1 MSTNN
6 MSAEVFI
13 SYASQDRQRIIDLV
27 NRLDAAGVSVWIDQM
42 SIEGATMWSQEIVA
56 AIRNCKVL
64 ILAISENSA
73 DSENVVKEVALAS
86 EGRKRILPVYLAS
99 AEIPESMAY
108 QLAGIQRVE
117 FFEGDEEAGQ
127 QSVIRALAKLGV
139 MVNEEASSAA
149 AGAPNRLTHGSA
161 HPSTSQA
168 PKREGA
174 AWGKI
179 AVAVVGVAVLA
190 VGAFLLGGSGQ
201 APPDVPALGQAQA
214 PNTINTAKQT
224 PPLAKPVTLNTNR
237 VVVLPFKVIGAS
249 KESEDLGYGL
259 VSTLTSKLQPL
270 DNLTVIA
277 NESALKFKD
286 STQSPNEIGQALR
299 VGTIVTGTIQTG
311 GGKLQISIRAI
322 DSNTEEVSWS
332 GVFDNGVDQFI
343 DLQNQIATELATELK
358 GGLASAETQ
367 QLAQKAT
374 SNPAAQEQY
383 LAGRRE
389 WNKRSEEGFENAL
402 KHFERA
408 IEMDSDYADPYSGLA
423 DTYSL
428 MVFYGYADRA
438 EMISKAR
445 KNAELAKEKNP
456 NLAKAYT
463 SLGWIQQTYEYD
475 WDGAEENYKRAI
487 KLNPN
492 YATGQQWYALLLQ
505 SAGKLDNAVEIME
518 RAAQTDPTSL
528 IIKSSLGNLYFD
540 VGANGKALKYAEE
553 ALQIS
558 PTFGFA
564 LNLKYVRLLTVG
576 VDGGIEK
583 YEKVSSSSE
592 DNRRFRGS
600 LFQLY
605 LMKGDREA
613 ALELFA
619 EIVGDPRTT
628 TESCGSMADM
638 YFRLGK
644 LDLANIWLE
653 KSIRN
658 YEPSGWRI
666 AVVEEFAEWQKH
678 PKFIELMKSV
688 NHPLYVDK

>member
-1 MSTNN
+1 

-13 SYASQDRQRIIDLV
+13 SYASQDRERIIELV
-27 NRLDAAGVSVWIDQM
+27 KRLDAAGVSVWIDQM

-139 MVNEEASSAA
+139 TVNEEASSAA

-168 PKREGA
+168 PKREGV

-179 AVAVVGVAVLA
+179 ASAVAGVAVLV
-190 VGAFLLGGSGQ
+190 VGAFLLGGSGH
-201 APPDVPALGQAQA
+201 APPDDPALGQAQA
-214 PNTINTAKQT
+214 TKTTTTAEQT
-224 PPLAKPVTLNTNR
+224 TPLAKPVTLDTNR

-286 STQSPNEIGQALR
+286 STQSPNEIGQSLR

-311 GGKLQISIRAI
+311 GGKVQVSIRAI

-332 GVFDNGVDQFI
+332 GVFDNEITQFI

-358 GGLASAETQ
+358 GGLAAAETQ

-374 SNPAAQEQY
+374 TKPEAQEQY

-389 WNKRSEEGFENAL
+389 WNKRSFEGFENAI
-402 KHFERA
+402 KHFEKA
-408 IEMDSDYADPYSGLA
+408 IELDPDYADPYVGLS
-423 DTYSL
+423 DVYHL
-428 MVFYGYADRA
+428 MVFYNYATRDEAIPKSRQYA
-438 EMISKAR
+438 ET
-445 KNAELAKEKNP
+445 AKEKNP
-456 NLAKAYT
+456 NLAKAHT
-463 SLGWIQQTYEYD
+463 SIGWILHMFERE
-475 WDGAEENYKRAI
+475 WSGAEESYKRAI
-487 KLNPN
+487 ELNPN
-492 YATGQQWYALLLQ
+492 YATSRQWYALYLTNVGRNQEALEMVKMAEQ
-505 SAGKLDNAVEIME
+505 L
-518 RAAQTDPTSL
+518 DPTSM
-528 IIKSSLGNLYFD
+528 IIKAVLAGQYLQAGEKELSLVY
-540 VGANGKALKYAEE
+540 ANKALEISPVFGGALTTKYIQLDSEEIDDGIVKFQE
-553 ALQIS
+553 ALKTNKDPINPRVGLLRLYLKKGDQQA
-558 PTFGFA
+558 A
-564 LNLKYVRLLTVG
+564 LNEFSEVVG
-576 VDGGIEK
+576 
-583 YEKVSSSSE
+583 Y
-592 DNRRFRGS
+592 
-600 LFQLY
+600 
-605 LMKGDREA
+605 
-613 ALELFA
+613 
-619 EIVGDPRTT
+619 PRVT
-628 TESCGSMADM
+628 TEKCGTVAQM
-638 YFRLGK
+638 YYLLGK
-644 LDLANIWLE
+644 KELAYHWLE
-653 KSIRN
+653 KSIAN
-658 YEPSGWRI
+658 YEVLSLEL
-666 AVVEEFAEWQKH
+666 ASHSDYKEWQKE
-678 PKFIELMKSV
+678 PRFRQMYKKI
-688 NHPLYVDK
+688 NHPIYVDE

>member
-1 MSTNN
+1 

-13 SYASQDRQRIIDLV
+13 SYASQDRERIIDLV
-27 NRLDAAGVSVWIDQM
+27 KRLDAAGVSVWIDQM

-56 AIRNCKVL
+56 AIRSCKVL

-117 FFEGDEEAGQ
+117 FFEGAEEAGL
-127 QSVIRALAKLGV
+127 QSMIRALAKLGV
-139 MVNEEASSAA
+139 IVSEAASEEAS
-149 AGAPNRLTHGSA
+149 AGAVNRITHGSV
-161 HPSTSQA
+161 HPVTGA
-168 PKREGA
+168 ATKREGA

-179 AVAVVGVAVLA
+179 VAAVAGVAALA
-190 VGAFLLGGSGQ
+190 VGMFFLGGSGQ
-201 APPDVPALGQAQA
+201 APTTETPTLGQAQTNA
-214 PNTINTAKQT
+214 VEQT
-224 PPLAKPVTLNTNR
+224 KPLVKPVTLDTNR

-286 STQSPNEIGQALR
+286 STQSPNEIGQVLR

-311 GGKLQISIRAI
+311 GGKVQISIRSI
-322 DSNTEEVSWS
+322 DSNTEEVGWS
-332 GVFDNGVDQFI
+332 GVFDNVVDQFI

-358 GGLASAETQ
+358 GGLAAAETQ

-389 WNKRSEEGFENAL
+389 WNKRSEEGFENAV
-402 KHFERA
+402 KHFDKA
-408 IEMDSDYADPYSGLA
+408 IELDPDYADPYSGLA

-428 MVFYGYADRA
+428 MVFYNHAVTDVAMPKAKQYAETA
-438 EMISKAR
+438 MQ
-445 KNAELAKEKNP
+445 KNP

-463 SLGWIQQTYEYD
+463 SMGWILHMYEYD
-475 WDGAEENYKRAI
+475 WVGAEKNFKKGVE
-487 KLNPN
+487 LNPN
-492 YATGQQWYALLLQ
+492 YATGTQWYGFLLNNMGKTEEALRI
-505 SAGKLDNAVEIME
+505 VE
-518 RAAQTDPTSL
+518 RAEQSDPTSL
-528 IIKSSLGNLYFD
+528 IIKANLARYNVLLGNKDL
-540 VGANGKALKYAEE
+540 AMKYVDEVLAV
-553 ALQIS
+553 S
-558 PTFGFA
+558 PTFGPA
-564 LNLKYVRLLTVG
+564 MGVKYVQLLAVG
-576 VDGGIEK
+576 VDGGIKK
-583 YEKVSSSSE
+583 YNELLSANKI
-592 DNRRFRGS
+592 NNFGRTG

-605 LMKGDREA
+605 LKSGNREA
-613 ALELFA
+613 ALEQFS
-619 EIVGDPRTT
+619 EIVGEPKTT
-628 TESCGSMADM
+628 KEQCGNMAMM
-638 YFRLGK
+638 YFDLGK
-644 LDLANIWLE
+644 IDLANVWLE
-653 KSIRN
+653 KAIKNRESALW
-658 YEPSGWRI
+658 GV
-666 AVVEEFAEWQKH
+666 AVDKEYAEWQKD

>member
-6 MSAEVFI
+6 IIAEVFI
-13 SYASQDRQRIIDLV
+13 SYASQDRERIIDLV
-27 NRLDAAGVSVWIDQM
+27 KRLDDAGVSVWIDQM

-117 FFEGDEEAGQ
+117 FFEGTEEAGL
-127 QSVIRALAKLGV
+127 QSMIRALAKLGV
-139 MVNEEASSAA
+139 TVSEAASEEAS
-149 AGAPNRLTHGSA
+149 AGAVNRITHGSA
-161 HPSTSQA
+161 HPVTGA
-168 PKREGA
+168 ATKRKGA

-179 AVAVVGVAVLA
+179 VAAVAGVAALA
-190 VGAFLLGGSGQ
+190 VGMFFLGGSSQ
-201 APPDVPALGQAQA
+201 PPDPAKPALGQAET
-214 PNTINTAKQT
+214 NTVEETE
-224 PPLAKPVTLNTNR
+224 PLAKPVTLDTNR

-311 GGKLQISIRAI
+311 GGKVQISIRSI
-322 DSNTEEVSWS
+322 DSNTEEVGWS

-358 GGLASAETQ
+358 GGLAAAETQ

-389 WNKRSEEGFENAL
+389 WNKRSEEGFENAIT
-402 KHFERA
+402 HFDKA
-408 IEMDSDYADPYSGLA
+408 IELDPDYADPYSGLA

-428 MVFYGYADRA
+428 MVFYNHAVTDVAMPKAKQYAETA
-438 EMISKAR
+438 MQ
-445 KNAELAKEKNP
+445 KNP

-463 SLGWIQQTYEYD
+463 SMGWILHMYEYD
-475 WDGAEENYKRAI
+475 WVGAEKNFKKGVE
-487 KLNPN
+487 LNPN
-492 YATGQQWYALLLQ
+492 YATGTQWYGFLLNNMGKTEEALRI
-505 SAGKLDNAVEIME
+505 VE
-518 RAAQTDPTSL
+518 RAEQSDPTSL
-528 IIKSSLGNLYFD
+528 IIKVNLARYNVLLGNKDL
-540 VGANGKALKYAEE
+540 AMKYVDEVLAV
-553 ALQIS
+553 S
-558 PTFGFA
+558 PTFGPA
-564 LNLKYVRLLTVG
+564 MGVKYVQLLAVG
-576 VDGGIEK
+576 VDGGIKK
-583 YEKVSSSSE
+583 YNELLSANKI
-592 DNRRFRGS
+592 NNFGRTG

-605 LMKGDREA
+605 LKSGNREA
-613 ALELFA
+613 ALEQFS
-619 EIVGDPRTT
+619 EIVGEPKTT
-628 TESCGSMADM
+628 KEQCGNMAMM
-638 YFRLGK
+638 YFDLGK
-644 LDLANIWLE
+644 IDLANVWLE
-653 KSIRN
+653 KAIKNRESALW
-658 YEPSGWRI
+658 GV
-666 AVVEEFAEWQKH
+666 AVDKEYAEWQKDS
-678 PKFIELMKSV
+678 KFIELMKSV
-688 NHPLYVDK
+688 NHPSYVDK

>member
-1 MSTNN
+1 

-13 SYASQDRQRIIDLV
+13 SYASQDRERIIDLV
-27 NRLDAAGVSVWIDQM
+27 KRLDDAGVSVWIDQM

-139 MVNEEASSAA
+139 NVSEAASEEAT
-149 AGAPNRLTHGSA
+149 AGAVNRITHGSA
-161 HPSTSQA
+161 HPTQA
-168 PKREGA
+168 PVPAKGSEGP

-179 AVAVVGVAVLA
+179 AAAVAGVAALA
-190 VGAFLLGGSGQ
+190 AGMFFLGGSSQ
-201 APPDVPALGQAQA
+201 PPEPAKPALGQAET
-214 PNTINTAKQT
+214 NTVEETK
-224 PPLAKPVTLNTNR
+224 PLAKPLTLDTNR

-311 GGKLQISIRAI
+311 GGKVQVSIRAI

-358 GGLASAETQ
+358 GGLAAAETQ

-374 SNPAAQEQY
+374 NIPEAQVEYQ
-383 LAGRRE
+383 AGRRE
-389 WNKRSEEGFENAL
+389 WNKRNKEGFENAL

-408 IEMDSDYADPYSGLA
+408 IELDPDYADPYSGLA
-423 DTYSL
+423 DTHSL
-428 MVFYGYADRA
+428 MVIYGHAIRDEAMPKAKQYA
-438 EMISKAR
+438 ET
-445 KNAELAKEKNP
+445 AKEKNP

-463 SLGWIQQTYEYD
+463 SMGWILYMYEYD
-475 WDGAEENYKRAI
+475 WEGAENNFKRGVE
-487 KLNPN
+487 LNPN
-492 YATGQQWYALLLQ
+492 YATGCQWYGLLLLDIGEKEEAISIMGRAEQ
-505 SAGKLDNAVEIME
+505 S
-518 RAAQTDPTSL
+518 DPTSL
-528 IIKSSLGNLYFD
+528 IIKINLAMMHYQA
-540 VGANGKALKYAEE
+540 GLNEKALIYADE
-553 ALQIS
+553 ALNIS
-558 PTFGFA
+558 PTFGMA
-564 LNLKYVRLLTVG
+564 LNMKYVQLLADGLDGEIEIFRERLSADKEG
-576 VDGGIEK
+576 NEG
-583 YEKVSSSSE
+583 
-592 DNRRFRGS
+592 RGS
-600 LFQLY
+600 LFRLY
-605 LMKGDREA
+605 LMKGDRDA
-613 ALELFA
+613 AFEQFT
-619 EIVGDPRTT
+619 EIVGNPRTT
-628 TESCGSMADM
+628 REECGTMAGM

-653 KSIRN
+653 MAIEN
-658 YEPSGWRI
+658 HEPRLWRY
-666 AVVEEFAEWQKH
+666 AMGKEYVEWQKH

-688 NHPLYVDK
+688 NHPLYIDK

>member
-1 MSTNN
+1 

-13 SYASQDRQRIIDLV
+13 SYASQDRERILDLV
-27 NRLDAAGVSVWIDQM
+27 NRLNTAGVLVWIDQM

-86 EGRKRILPVYLAS
+86 EGRKRILPVYLES

-117 FFEGDEEAGQ
+117 FFEGDEESGQ

-139 MVNEEASSAA
+139 IVSQEASSAA
-149 AGAPNRLTHGSA
+149 AGATNRLTHGSA

-174 AWGKI
+174 MWGKI
-179 AVAVVGVAVLA
+179 AAAVAGVAVLA

-201 APPDVPALGQAQA
+201 APPDAPALGQAQA
-214 PNTINTAKQT
+214 PNTINTAEQT
-224 PPLAKPVTLNTNR
+224 PPLAKPVTLDTNR

-311 GGKLQISIRAI
+311 GGKVQISIRSI

-358 GGLASAETQ
+358 GGLAAAETK

-389 WNKRSEEGFENAL
+389 WNKRSEEGFENAI
-402 KHFERA
+402 KHFQKA
-408 IEMDSDYADPYSGLA
+408 IQLDPEYADPYSGLA
-423 DTYSL
+423 DAYSL
-428 MVFYGYADRA
+428 MVFYGHADPVEA
-438 EMISKAR
+438 VSKA
-445 KNAELAKEKNP
+445 KINAKMSMEKNP
-456 NLAKAYT
+456 KLAKGYA

-475 WDGAEENYKRAI
+475 WNGAENSFKKAIELNSNYASGSQWYGLMLNNIGKKEEAFQAMKRASQI
-487 KLNPN
+487 
-492 YATGQQWYALLLQ
+492 
-505 SAGKLDNAVEIME
+505 
-518 RAAQTDPTSL
+518 DPTSL
-528 IIKSSLGNLYFD
+528 VIKTNLAMLNYQLGD
-540 VGANGKALKYAEE
+540 EEKGVAIANEVLAISPNFPVALHLKYIEMKN
-553 ALQIS
+553 S
-558 PTFGFA
+558 D
-564 LNLKYVRLLTVG
+564 
-576 VDGGIEK
+576 VDEGIKK
-583 YEKVSSSSE
+583 YEELLAAGINKT
-592 DNRRFRGS
+592 GS
-600 LFQLY
+600 NLSLCN
-605 LMKGDREA
+605 LNIRKGDRA
-613 ALELFA
+613 AAMGYFLE
-619 EIVGDPRTT
+619 IIGDPRTT
-628 TESCGSMADM
+628 RDQCGNIASLYCKFGKFDFANLWLAKALDNNESGLWD
-638 YFRLGK
+638 Y
-644 LDLANIWLE
+644 
-653 KSIRN
+653 
-658 YEPSGWRI
+658 
-666 AVVEEFAEWQKH
+666 AVKDDYAEWQNTS
-678 PKFIELMKSV
+678 KFIELMKSV
-688 NHPLYVDK
+688 NHPLYIDK

>member
-1 MSTNN
+1 

-13 SYASQDRQRIIDLV
+13 SYASQDRERILDLV
-27 NRLDAAGVSVWIDQM
+27 NRLDTAGVSVWIDQM
-42 SIEGATMWSQEIVA
+42 SIEGATMWSQEIVS

-139 MVNEEASSAA
+139 TVNEEASSAA
-149 AGAPNRLTHGSA
+149 AGAPKRLTHGSA
-161 HPSTSQA
+161 HPSSSQA

-174 AWGKI
+174 GWGKI
-179 AVAVVGVAVLA
+179 AAAVAGLAVLV

-201 APPDVPALGQAQA
+201 APPEDAALGQAQA
-214 PNTINTAKQT
+214 SNTTNTPAQT
-224 PPLAKPVTLNTNR
+224 PPLAKPVTLDTNR

-286 STQSPNEIGQALR
+286 STQSPNEIGQVLR

-311 GGKLQISIRAI
+311 GGKVQISIRSI
-322 DSNTEEVSWS
+322 DSNTEEVGWS

-358 GGLASAETQ
+358 GGLAAAETQ

-389 WNKRSEEGFENAL
+389 WNKRSEEGFENAIT
-402 KHFERA
+402 HFDKA
-408 IEMDSDYADPYSGLA
+408 IELDPDYADPYSGLA

-428 MVFYGYADRA
+428 MVFY
-438 EMISKAR
+438 
-445 KNAELAKEKNP
+445 KNAVTDVAMPKAKQYAETAMQKNP

-463 SLGWIQQTYEYD
+463 SMGWILHMYEYD
-475 WDGAEENYKRAI
+475 WVGAEKNFKKGVE
-487 KLNPN
+487 LNPN
-492 YATGQQWYALLLQ
+492 YATGTQWYGFLLNNMGKTEEALRI
-505 SAGKLDNAVEIME
+505 VE
-518 RAAQTDPTSL
+518 RAEQSDPTSL
-528 IIKSSLGNLYFD
+528 IIKVNLARYNVLLGNKDL
-540 VGANGKALKYAEE
+540 AMKYVDEVLAV
-553 ALQIS
+553 S
-558 PTFGFA
+558 PTFGPA
-564 LNLKYVRLLTVG
+564 MGVKYVQLLAVG
-576 VDGGIEK
+576 VDGGIKK
-583 YEKVSSSSE
+583 YNELLSANKINNFGRT
-592 DNRRFRGS
+592 D

-605 LMKGDREA
+605 LKSGNREA
-613 ALELFA
+613 ALEQFS
-619 EIVGDPRTT
+619 EIVGEPKTT
-628 TESCGSMADM
+628 KEQCGNMAMM
-638 YFRLGK
+638 YFDLGK
-644 LDLANIWLE
+644 IDLANVWLE
-653 KSIRN
+653 KAIKNRESALW
-658 YEPSGWRI
+658 GV
-666 AVVEEFAEWQKH
+666 AVDKEYAEWQKD

-688 NHPLYVDK
+688 NHPSYVDK

>member
-13 SYASQDRQRIIDLV
+13 SYASQDRERIIDLV
-27 NRLDAAGVSVWIDQM
+27 KRLDTAGVSVWIDQM

-139 MVNEEASSAA
+139 TVNEEASSAA

-161 HPSTSQA
+161 YPSSNQA
-168 PKREGA
+168 PEREGA
-174 AWGKI
+174 GWGKI
-179 AVAVVGVAVLA
+179 ALAVAGVAALA
-190 VGAFLLGGSGQ
+190 VGMFFLGGSGQ
-201 APPDVPALGQAQA
+201 VPTTETPRLGQAQTNA
-214 PNTINTAKQT
+214 VEQAK
-224 PPLAKPVTLNTNR
+224 PLTKPVTLDTNR

-249 KESEDLGYGL
+249 QESEDLGYGL

-286 STQSPNEIGQALR
+286 STQSPNEIGQVLR

-311 GGKLQISIRAI
+311 GGKVQVSIRAI

-343 DLQNQIATELATELK
+343 DLQNKIATDLATELK
-358 GGLASAETQ
+358 GGLAAAETQ

-374 SNPAAQEQY
+374 SMPAAQEQY

-389 WNKRSEEGFENAL
+389 WNKRSKKGFENAI
-402 KHFERA
+402 KHFQKA
-408 IEMDSDYADPYSGLA
+408 IQLDPEYADPYSGLA
-423 DTYSL
+423 DAYSL
-428 MVFYGYADRA
+428 MVFYGHADPVEA
-438 EMISKAR
+438 VSKAR
-445 KNAELAKEKNP
+445 INAKMSMKKNPQLAKGY
-456 NLAKAYT
+456 A

-475 WDGAEENYKRAI
+475 WNGAENSFKKAI
-487 KLNPN
+487 ELNSN
-492 YATGQQWYALLLQ
+492 YASGSQWYGLMLNNIGKKEEALQ
-505 SAGKLDNAVEIME
+505 AME
-518 RAAQTDPTSL
+518 RASQIDPTSL
-528 IIKSSLGNLYFD
+528 IIKTNLAMLNYQLGD
-540 VGANGKALKYAEE
+540 EQKGVAIANEVLDISPNFPVALHLKYI
-553 ALQIS
+553 QMNNS
-558 PTFGFA
+558 D
-564 LNLKYVRLLTVG
+564 
-576 VDGGIEK
+576 VDEGIKK
-583 YEKVSSSSE
+583 YEELLAAGINKT
-592 DNRRFRGS
+592 GS
-600 LFQLY
+600 NLSLCN
-605 LMKGDREA
+605 LNIRKGDHA
-613 ALELFA
+613 AAMEYFLE
-619 EIVGDPRTT
+619 IIGDPRTT
-628 TESCGSMADM
+628 RDQCGNIASL
-638 YFRLGK
+638 YCKFGK
-644 LDLANIWLE
+644 FDFANLWLAKALDN
-653 KSIRN
+653 N
-658 YEPSGWRI
+658 EPGLWDY
-666 AVVEEFAEWQKH
+666 AVLDEYAEWQNT

>member
-1 MSTNN
+1 
-6 MSAEVFI
+6 
-13 SYASQDRQRIIDLV
+13 
-27 NRLDAAGVSVWIDQM
+27 
-42 SIEGATMWSQEIVA
+42 MWSQEIVA
-56 AIRNCKVL
+56 AIRSCKVL

-117 FFEGDEEAGQ
+117 FFEGAEEAGL
-127 QSVIRALAKLGV
+127 QSMIRALAKLGV
-139 MVNEEASSAA
+139 TVSEAASEEAS
-149 AGAPNRLTHGSA
+149 AGAVNRITHGSA
-161 HPSTSQA
+161 HPVTGA
-168 PKREGA
+168 ATKRKGA

-179 AVAVVGVAVLA
+179 VAAVAGVAALA
-190 VGAFLLGGSGQ
+190 VGMFFLGGSSQ
-201 APPDVPALGQAQA
+201 PPEPAKPALGQAET
-214 PNTINTAKQT
+214 NTVEETK
-224 PPLAKPVTLNTNR
+224 PLAKPVTLDTNR

-311 GGKLQISIRAI
+311 GGKVQVSIRAI

-358 GGLASAETQ
+358 GGLAAAETQ

-374 SNPAAQEQY
+374 DIPEAQEQY

-389 WNKRSEEGFENAL
+389 WNKRSKEGFENAL

-408 IEMDSDYADPYSGLA
+408 IELDPDYADPYSGLA
-423 DTYSL
+423 DTHSL
-428 MVFYGYADRA
+428 MVFYGHAIRDEAMPKAKQSA
-438 EMISKAR
+438 ET
-445 KNAELAKEKNP
+445 AKEKNP

-463 SLGWIQQTYEYD
+463 SMGWILYMYEYD
-475 WDGAEENYKRAI
+475 WEGAENNFKKGVE
-487 KLNPN
+487 LNPN
-492 YATGQQWYALLLQ
+492 YATGCQWYGLLLLDIGEKEEAISIMGRAEQ
-505 SAGKLDNAVEIME
+505 S
-518 RAAQTDPTSL
+518 DPTSL
-528 IIKSSLGNLYFD
+528 IIKMNLAMMHYQA
-540 VGANGKALKYAEE
+540 GLNEKALMYADE
-553 ALQIS
+553 ALNIS
-558 PTFGFA
+558 PTFSMA
-564 LNLKYVRLLTVG
+564 LNMKYVQLLADG
-576 VDGGIEK
+576 VDGGVEIFKEQL
-583 YEKVSSSSE
+583 SADE
-592 DNRRFRGS
+592 DGVAGRGS

-613 ALELFA
+613 AFELFS

-628 TESCGSMADM
+628 REECGNMAGM

-653 KSIRN
+653 MAIEN
-658 YEPSGWRI
+658 HEPGLWGY
-666 AVVEEFAEWQKH
+666 AMGKDFVEWQKH